1 MNNQMYFWMIAKTA
15 VRKKYDYSSSE
26 KNVMNTNYLMC
37 VRRNNL
43 DICFRRITRG
53 QLSTANED
61 IQ

>member
-1 MNNQMYFWMIAKTA
+1 MQ
-15 VRKKYDYSSSE
+15 RQRLEKKYDYSSSE
-26 KNVMNTNYLMC
+26 KNVMHTIYLMC